1 MSICTCF
8 ANRRRITEEEEE
20 ELGIM
25 GVVVQV
31 KRVSAHSAEAVQI
44 PPVIHIDYPP
54 SMRN

>member
-8 ANRRRITEEEEE
+8 ANRRRITEEEE